1 MAAISKKFVDLNPKF
16 NKHPINGDLPTIKN
30 EDAIKQAVKH
40 IILTV
45 RGEKMFRPFFGSSI
59 NTALFENFN
68 PVLVDDIALSIE
80 DALLA
85 HEPRVKVEE
94 VEVLEDID
102 ANSLDI
108 TVNYKIVGIPLDQQS
123 LNLVLERV

>member
-1 MAAISKKFVDLNPKF
+1 MATISKKFVDLNPKF

-40 IILTV
+40 IVLTV
-45 RGEKMFRPFFGSSI
+45 KGEKFFRPFFGASV
-59 NTALFENFN
+59 NTALFENFD
-68 PVLVDDIALSIE
+68 PTLVDDIALSIE
-80 DALLA
+80 DALTA
-85 HEPRVKVEE
+85 HEPRVE
-94 VEVLEDID
+94 VIDVVVLEDID
-102 ANSLDI
+102 NNALEI